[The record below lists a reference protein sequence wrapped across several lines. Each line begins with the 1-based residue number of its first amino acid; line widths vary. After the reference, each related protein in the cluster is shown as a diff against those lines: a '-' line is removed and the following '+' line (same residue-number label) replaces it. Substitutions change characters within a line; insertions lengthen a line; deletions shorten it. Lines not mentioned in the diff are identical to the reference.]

1 MDMIRTELYR
11 HLGRFP
17 FVSSKFIQE
26 DDMGRFFSFVAGSLM
41 GGILGVAAVVMLTP
55 VSGQDV
61 RDALRKEF
69 STIIDEAKRAA
80 KTKTAEME
88 KQLADLRGETAA

>member
-1 MDMIRTELYR
+1 
-11 HLGRFP
+11 
-17 FVSSKFIQE
+17 
-26 DDMGRFFSFVAGSLM
+26 MGRLFSFVAGSLM

>member
-1 MDMIRTELYR
+1 
-11 HLGRFP
+11 
-17 FVSSKFIQE
+17 
-26 DDMGRFFSFVAGSLM
+26 MGRFFSFVAGSLM

-61 RDALRKEF
+61 RDALRKEL

-80 KTKTAEME
+80 KAKTAEME
-88 KQLADLRGETAA
+88 KQLTDLRGETAA